1 MLSKKLIIQDKAFL
15 EANSMEAIKKFHK
28 MHSSEL
34 AKEEKDQETEVDR
47 IKFSKIFNKLYHIK

>member
-28 MHSSEL
+28 
-34 AKEEKDQETEVDR
+34 EEKDQETEVDR
-47 IKFSKIFNKLYHIK
+47 IKFSKIFNKIYHIK